1 MARLCCLRILNTQWR
16 QVAGV
21 PAPEWR
27 LESCALPLG
36 WGPRKLPKPTAFA
49 GINLAKR
56 LQCADSERLVTGD
69 TRRLEIIQ

>member
-1 MARLCCLRILNTQWR
+1 MARRCCLHILNTQWR

-36 WGPRKLPKPTAFA
+36 WGPRKLPKPRAF
-49 GINLAKR
+49 ITNP
-56 LQCADSERLVTGD
+56 LQYRKLEGWLRQPREPS
-69 TRRLEIIQ
+69 RRIRKV